1 MQNTWLI
8 KHRKRIDELLIELV
22 ELNYRGSNVEVPLKE
37 IHDMIDG
44 SLKEIL
50 RLQSLVTQLTIEFQ
64 QLKKVVEKPEPPSDR
79 LLGEDEQPKESLDP
93 EKEVMK

>member
-8 KHRKRIDELLIELV
+8 KHRKRIDELLTELV

-37 IHDMIDG
+37 IHDIIDG

-50 RLQSLVTQLTIEFQ
+50 RLQGLVTQLTIEFQ
-64 QLKKVVEKPEPPSDR
+64 KLKKVVDEPLD
-79 LLGEDEQPKESLDP
+79 PKE
-93 EKEVMK
+93 EVMA

>member
-8 KHRKRIDELLIELV
+8 KHRKRIDEIKTELV
-22 ELNYRGSNVEVPLKE
+22 ELNYRGSNIEVPLVE
-37 IHDMIDG
+37 LHQIIDG

-64 QLKKVVEKPEPPSDR
+64 QLKKVEKPVS
-79 LLGEDEQPKESLDP
+79 PKE
-93 EKEVMK
+93 EVMK

>member
-8 KHRKRIDELLIELV
+8 KHRKRIDELLTELV
-22 ELNYRGSNVEVPLKE
+22 ELNYRGSNAEVPLKE

-50 RLQSLVTQLTIEFQ
+50 RLQALVTQLTIEFQ
-64 QLKKVVEKPEPPSDR
+64 QLKKVADKPLD
-79 LLGEDEQPKESLDP
+79 PKE
-93 EKEVMK
+93 EVMA

>member
-8 KHRKRIDELLIELV
+8 KNRKRIDELKIQLV
-22 ELNYRGSNVEVPLKE
+22 ELNYRGSNVEVPLVE

-50 RLQSLVTQLTIEFQ
+50 RLQALVTQLTIEFQ
-64 QLKKVVEKPEPPSDR
+64 QLKKVADEPLDA
-79 LLGEDEQPKESLDP
+79 KE
-93 EKEVMK
+93 EVMK